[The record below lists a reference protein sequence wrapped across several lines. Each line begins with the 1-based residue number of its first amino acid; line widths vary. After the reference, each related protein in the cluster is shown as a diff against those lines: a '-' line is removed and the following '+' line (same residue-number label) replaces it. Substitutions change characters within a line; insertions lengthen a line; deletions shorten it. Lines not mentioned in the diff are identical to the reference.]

1 VPLTGKKRPRPEA
14 FDALTSLFMAKRR
27 EMEET
32 NPSGVY
38 ASYKLWSPAAGREQT
53 LAEAVRAVV
62 AAHGQLR
69 AHLKAAKAENAVL
82 RRQVAGAQRGRSA
95 SPVPCVVGRGRP
107 ASPMPCTGAAAA
119 AGAGAGGARGR
130 SRSPVPPARR

>member
-1 VPLTGKKRPRPEA
+1 MTGKKRPRPEA
-14 FDALTSLFMAKRR
+14 FDALTSLFLAKRR

-62 AAHGQLR
+62 SAHGQLR
-69 AHLKAAKAENAVL
+69 AQLAAAKKENASL
-82 RRQVAGAQRGRSA
+82 RKQVAGAAPRGRSV
-95 SPVPCVVGRGRP
+95 SPKPPLSRGV
-107 ASPMPCTGAAAA
+107 SAAA
-119 AGAGAGGARGR
+119 AGAGAGGARSR
-130 SRSPVPPARR
+130 SRSPVPPSSAGGRPGR